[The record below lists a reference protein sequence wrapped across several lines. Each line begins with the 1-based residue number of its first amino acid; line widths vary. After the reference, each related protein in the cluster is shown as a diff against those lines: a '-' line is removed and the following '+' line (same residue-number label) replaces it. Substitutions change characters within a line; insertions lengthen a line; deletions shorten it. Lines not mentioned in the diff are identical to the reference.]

1 MLQKYIMHIVIT
13 CWIRKSPTN
22 WYWPHGISVVPH
34 LWQPFPRNI
43 IMCAESHDAAACT
56 NILSTRQTRFY
67 QIKWRVTGEKDG
79 KVLTQLTFSSSLPQ
93 NFSVVLRISALYLR
107 ISALNRHQMILEAYV
122 NNFGKKSFAWRHTLQ
137 PIGPSCTVLN
147 YV

>member
-1 MLQKYIMHIVIT
+1 MLRSSIARIEFLEQDVGNWLDSLCTKWKQIMNASKYIMHIVIT
-13 CWIRKSPTN
+13 CWIRKCPTN
-22 WYWPHGISVVPH
+22 WHWPHGISVVPH

-107 ISALNRHQMILEAYV
+107 ISALML
-122 NNFGKKSFAWRHTLQ
+122 
-137 PIGPSCTVLN
+137 PIVC
-147 YV
+147 